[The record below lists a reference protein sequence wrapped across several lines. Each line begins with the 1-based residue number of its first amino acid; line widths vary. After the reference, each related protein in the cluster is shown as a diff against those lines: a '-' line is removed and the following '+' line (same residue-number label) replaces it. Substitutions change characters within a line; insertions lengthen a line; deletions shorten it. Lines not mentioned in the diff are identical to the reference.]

1 MIERKKKLRLIQII
15 LLALG
20 LLIIFFTYYGKK
32 NNKIDLIISDKK
44 QKEIKEQ
51 FVDSNQKGDIF
62 YNIEYSGLDLAGNR
76 YFLKSKEAYNDSSNQ
91 EMVSM
96 RDVEA
101 IFYFKDNTVLN
112 VKSDEGVYNN
122 KSLDMIFKKNVK
134 AVYEGSELFAG
145 KAEYSNSGSYLI
157 ISDKVKVKDLKG
169 SMYADKLFFDIKKQT
184 LNIASFNEGKINA
197 NINLKWK
204 KVLEF

>member
-76 YFLKSKEAYNDSSNQ
+76 YFLKSKQAYNDSSNQ

-96 RDVEA
+96 KDVEA

-134 AVYEGSELFAG
+134 AVYEGSELSAG

-157 ISDKVKVKDLKG
+157 ISEKVMVNDLKG
-169 SMYADKLFFDIKKQT
+169 SIYADKLFFDIKKQT
-184 LNIASFNEGKINA
+184 LNIAAFNDDKINA
-197 NINLKWK
+197 NINLK
-204 KVLEF
+204 

>member
-1 MIERKKKLRLIQII
+1 MELNDWKKKIKTYTNNFTYFRFTYY
-15 LLALG
+15 
-20 LLIIFFTYYGKK
+20 FFTYYNKK
-32 NNKIDLIISDKK
+32 DDQIDQIISDKK

-76 YFLKSKEAYNDSSNQ
+76 YFLRSKEAYNDSSNQ

-169 SMYADKLFFDIKKQT
+169 SIMP
-184 LNIASFNEGKINA
+184 INFS
-197 NINLKWK
+197 LT
-204 KVLEF
+204 

>member
-1 MIERKKKLRLIQII
+1 MIERKKKLRLTQII
-15 LLALG
+15 LLILG
-20 LLIIFFTYYGKK
+20 LLIIFFTYYNKK
-32 NNKIDLIISDKK
+32 DDQIDQIISDKK

-76 YFLKSKEAYNDSSNQ
+76 YFLRSKEAYNDSSNQ

-96 RDVEA
+96 KDVEA

-134 AVYEGSELFAG
+134 AVYEESELFAG

-169 SMYADKLFFDIKKQT
+169 SIYADKLFFDIKKQT